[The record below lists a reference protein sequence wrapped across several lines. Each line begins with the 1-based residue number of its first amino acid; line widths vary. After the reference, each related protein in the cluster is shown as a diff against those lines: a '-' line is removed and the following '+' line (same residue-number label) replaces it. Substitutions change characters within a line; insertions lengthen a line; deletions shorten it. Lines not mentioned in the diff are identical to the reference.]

1 MKNQGIMF
9 DQKEDDGFEEFLS
22 RDFKEKSDL
31 TDDHIS
37 EIRHSLAA
45 SKKREGILNFKK
57 TSMKIMPNT
66 VIDQAELKSLNFPK
80 RKIKNKTS
88 TI

>member
-57 TSMKIMPNT
+57 TSMKIMTNT
-66 VIDQAELKSLNFPK
+66 VIDQAELKSLYFPK